1 MSGKLEQLNRAAKET
16 AEADFINCCGS
27 RKWARL
33 MTEARPFADIGELL
47 KQAEE
52 IWLNLESEDWLEA
65 FAAHPKI
72 GAKKAVSQQSAQSAD
87 WSNQE
92 QAGTQNAADSLRDE
106 LDEANRLYEE
116 KFGFIFI
123 VCATG
128 KTAEEM
134 LDLCRRRLNN
144 DAASEIRIA
153 ADEQRKI
160 TEIRLKKLLNTE
172 IE

>member
-1 MSGKLEQLNRAAKET
+1 MSEKLEQLNQAAKET
-16 AEADFINCCGS
+16 AAADFLTCCGS
-27 RKWARL
+27 QNWARK
-33 MTEARPFADIGELL
+33 MAESRPFNDISALL
-47 KQAEE
+47 DQAKQ
-52 IWLNLESEDWLEA
+52 IWQNLEEKDWLEA

-72 GAKKAVSQQSAQSAD
+72 GAKEAVPQQPARSAEWSHGEQS
-87 WSNQE
+87 
-92 QAGTQNAADSLRDE
+92 GTHSAADSV
-106 LDEANRLYEE
+106 LDALAEANRLYEE

-128 KTAEEM
+128 KSAEEM
-134 LDLCRRRLNN
+134 LELCHLRLKN
-144 DAASEIRIA
+144 DADSEMRIA